1 MFTAFAI
8 VVSNVLQVDTE
19 VCEQVFSWLS
29 KYKRITQ
36 KMNQH
41 TFMFFMLYLWDLHN
55 ICEQQKLVRADF
67 MY

>member
-8 VVSNVLQVDTE
+8 VVSNMLQVDKE

-55 ICEQQKLVRADF
+55 ICEKQKLVRADF